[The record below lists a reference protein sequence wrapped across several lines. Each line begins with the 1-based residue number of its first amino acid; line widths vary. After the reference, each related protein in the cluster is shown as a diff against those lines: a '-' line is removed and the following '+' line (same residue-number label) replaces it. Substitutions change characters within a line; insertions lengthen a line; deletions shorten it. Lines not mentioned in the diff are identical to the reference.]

1 MLIKVWHDFVRS
13 NNSFFS
19 WTWDYSTVYFGHF
32 RLTFEFPERESL
44 VNCYNRLFRWWKI
57 LFWSNQ
63 LMSRL
68 SMLDIFCWHSAQL
81 SCLQLKGSTSRLKHS
96 VKNLIWSHPRQSQ
109 RFGFSVFTSLLANN
123 ISDREWIMC
132 LWIKWLL
139 WQAALFLNFLFNV

>member
-1 MLIKVWHDFVRS
+1 MLIKIRRDFDQS
-13 NNSFFS
+13 NNSFLC
-19 WTWDYSTVYFGHF
+19 WTWGYSTVYFGHVRF
-32 RLTFEFPERESL
+32 TFEFPEGESL
-44 VNCYNRLFRWWKI
+44 VKCENRPFLLWKI

-68 SMLDIFCWHSAQL
+68 PMLEIFCWHCVGL
-81 SCLQLKGSTSRLKHS
+81 SSLQLKVSTIRLKYS